1 MKATTLAVLLA
12 AFSLPLGAAAAPADN
27 AELQKIRD
35 ADQADRQ
42 GDIDW
47 SKVAPR
53 DEARLE
59 RVRAIIREGNLRTA
73 TDYGNAALVFQHGN
87 TVEDIR
93 TAHALAT
100 LAMNMDPDNKKRR
113 WLVAASWDRLLEYQH
128 QPQWYGTQFMSN
140 EQGWYVYP
148 VQKDAVSD
156 QQRQEMNVP
165 TLAETYQKVSEIASS
180 SRSKVNPTPP
190 TLAEIRETQERFRAM
205 QKARNAEKDTTSG
218 KK

>member
-1 MKATTLAVLLA
+1 MKAATLSVLLA
-12 AFSLPLGAAAAPADN
+12 AFSLPLGAAEAQADN

-73 TDYGNAALVFQHGN
+73 TDYGNAALVFQHGS

-113 WLVAASWDRLLEYQH
+113 WLVAASWDRLLMNQS
-128 QPQWYGTQFMSN
+128 QPQWYGTQFKGDAKGM
-140 EQGWYVYP
+140 YLYP
-148 VQKDAVSD
+148 VAEEAVTDAD
-156 QQRQEMNVP
+156 RTAMTVP
-165 TLAETYQKVSEIASS
+165 TLAESRQFVATAAKDSGLKVRDPAPSI
-180 SRSKVNPTPP
+180 
-190 TLAEIRETQERFRAM
+190 QELRQEAAAG
-205 QKARNAEKDTTSG
+205 KKAEK
-218 KK
+218 